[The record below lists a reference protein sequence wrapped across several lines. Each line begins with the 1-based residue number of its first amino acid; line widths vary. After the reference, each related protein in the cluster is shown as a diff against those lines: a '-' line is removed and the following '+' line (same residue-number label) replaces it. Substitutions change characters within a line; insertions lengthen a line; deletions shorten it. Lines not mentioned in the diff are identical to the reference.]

1 MIQVLELNKLK
12 PHSPIRTMWLSV
24 FFGLLIISASC
35 KKEESSDKI
44 TLFIKTGVNYTADGA
59 KVPIGGKINIGI
71 IASGVDVALTYL
83 RVEKITLYDTLTAV
97 DVGMYKGKEGC
108 DTTLFFSKDTNAYEI
123 WKITVMNADR
133 IRISKSIKILR
144 GSGSGYG
151 EISYFPSVV
160 LGLQGNSSMNH
171 YLDIDKGLVYNAG
184 NVGGH
189 EGEVDMLCYY
199 YVTSGLP
206 SPTFICPGYPT
217 VIGYY
222 PELNSW
228 PVRNNTVYDYKSS
241 DNDLVSPDLFDA
253 ALNDSLLVNSY
264 NDDKVSGNCKYC
276 YTGKIVPFKTQAG
289 KVGLIKVIRADETET
304 GSLEL
309 AIKVQK

>member
-1 MIQVLELNKLK
+1 MNQVLELNKVK
-12 PHSPIRTMWLSV
+12 PHGLSRAVWLSV
-24 FFGLLIISASC
+24 LTGLLIISASC
-35 KKEESSDKI
+35 SKEESSDKI
-44 TLFIKTGVNYTADGA
+44 SLFIKTGVNYTADEA
-59 KVPIGGKINIGI
+59 KVPVGGKINIGI

-83 RVEKITLYDTLTAV
+83 RVEKITPYDTITAV

-108 DTTLFFSKDTNAYEI
+108 DTNLFFSKDTNAYEI
-123 WKITVMNADR
+123 WKVTVMNADR
-133 IRISKSIKILR
+133 IRTSKSIRILR

-160 LGLQGNSSMNH
+160 LGLQGNTSINH
-171 YLDIDKGLVYNAG
+171 YLDIDKGQVYSAD

-199 YVTSGLP
+199 YVTSGLS
-206 SPTFICPGYPT
+206 SPTFISPGYPT
-217 VIGYY
+217 IIGYY
-222 PELNSW
+222 PELGSW

-241 DNDLVSPDLFDA
+241 DNNLVSPDLFDA

-264 NDDKVSGNCKYC
+264 NDEKVSGNCKYC